1 MEGRAKSEPLCS
13 VWGHGTREA
22 LRPEPG
28 SNPDSTL
35 TSWGSQVSPH
45 TAKQKL
51 YEEVFGPE
59 ERSTPFPEPT
69 LILVGIEVNG
79 GYTRDS
85 GTLSWRAQATCLESQ
100 QSGS

>member
-1 MEGRAKSEPLCS
+1 MLRLGD
-13 VWGHGTREA
+13 A
-22 LRPEPG
+22 LSPEPG

-45 TAKQKL
+45 RAKQKL
-51 YEEVFGPE
+51 YKGASGPE
-59 ERSTPFPEPT
+59 EQSTPFPEPT
-69 LILVGIEVNG
+69 LVLVGIGVNG

-85 GTLSWRAQATCLESQ
+85 GTLSWRAQATCLESK